1 MPVPRR
7 LPPLLLV
14 LAAWGLSSTVP
25 AQSAQASPVSPAA
38 DSVCAFAARG
48 IPARPAQARGGNAF
62 ADSLAGLTEPER
74 DRAIRDELLS
84 GNLPPALRRLWPAT
98 VTGQGPDGLPVRLVL
113 CVLADYLAVGADLDA
128 LRVPMGLDS
137 ARAVAAGFGF
147 TLPTRRIVDLIYRQA
162 TVQLLPQPL
171 PAGEAMR
178 STATYRQHQALVEQQ
193 RAAVGA
199 LPGAL
204 TAGHKKDLVISERLW
219 RQPDRVAIYGW
230 HRRADAPIQPL
241 STVHGARYAD
251 YSHGVRLVSETV
263 LVDGLPRSIFDLLA
277 DPRWSPLL
285 SDEGPLPKLLAWM
298 QRGAALR

>member
-1 MPVPRR
+1 MPVFRR
-7 LPPLLLV
+7 LPRLLLV
-14 LAAWGLSSTVP
+14 LAAGGLSTI
-25 AQSAQASPVSPAA
+25 ALAQASPVSPAA

-84 GNLPPALRRLWPAT
+84 GNLPPALRRVSPAT
-98 VTGQGPDGLPVRLVL
+98 VTGQGPDGTPVQLVL

-147 TLPTRRIVDLIYRQA
+147 TLPTRRMVDLIYRQA

-277 DPRWSPLL
+277 DPQWSSLL

-298 QRGAALR
+298 QRVPGLR